1 LRYQLNIVIFH
12 SFLYVYHR
20 PSLPFV
26 APNWSRGVFV
36 GRTTGGEWQDGK
48 AHGELVGFRRFR
60 DVWLRDLKN
69 PVFNIIQKRWDIYRS
84 IMIYHDIYIYTMMYQ
99 YLNKIIIYD
108 LFGFYITYLG
118 FKHGFWSNWNGE
130 CDKSTTT
137 CRLGCSPT
145 STVGYWVSCCRFGNV
160 TIPSFT
166 VKGVWTTEMYRH
178 VKKCI
183 EMWYMGMRIDQ
194 IWWYHIVACFPSCLQ
209 NHPFAH
215 HVPICPNKKGR
226 QFFPSRGHGTYT
238 SKQFMA
244 QKFRRKMFSQNWENW
259 EFSPKHTTISTIMA
273 DHLFNIAKI
282 H

>member
-1 LRYQLNIVIFH
+1 MFTIAHRSH
-12 SFLYVYHR
+12 SLLQTDPVVFLLVER
-20 PSLPFV
+20 LEVSGKMVKPTVSSLGF
-26 APNWSRGVFV
+26 
-36 GRTTGGEWQDGK
+36 GGFGMFGCGISKIQCLTSSK
-48 AHGELVGFRRFR
+48 KGEIYI
-60 DVWLRDLKN
+60 DLS
-69 PVFNIIQKRWDIYRS
+69 WY
-84 IMIYHDIYIYTMMYQ
+84 IMIYIYIYTMMYQ
-99 YLNKIIIYD
+99 YLNKNIIYD

-130 CDKSTTT
+130 CDKSTTA

-194 IWWYHIVACFPSCLQ
+194 IWWYHIVACFPFCLQ